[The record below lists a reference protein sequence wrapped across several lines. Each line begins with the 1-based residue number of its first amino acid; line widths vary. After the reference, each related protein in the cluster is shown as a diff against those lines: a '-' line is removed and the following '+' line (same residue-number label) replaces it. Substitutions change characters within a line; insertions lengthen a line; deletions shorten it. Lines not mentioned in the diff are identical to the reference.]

1 MTTTPNEQHIELTYN
16 PIKSGLSVS
25 QLNMWLVDKAAYEM
39 QYLRGWEA
47 VEPWDPKL
55 NFGKLFMA
63 GIEGYVKSGHQLAG
77 GFSYIDKETEAQ
89 IRQYATYDDIHFWSY
104 LSREML
110 TVFVELHSDW
120 LLEYCEESET
130 KHTIELETPNG
141 KTFVLSGRVDGQSHD
156 GSRLFENK
164 CRASWNEEG
173 LVQELKWELQ
183 VNYYYHLMYTTYG
196 KLPKSVWYMNV
207 RRPWGF
213 ASRSPKRRK
222 GETDSSLME
231 RLVKHIRDNPSYYF
245 VPLRLTPSMD
255 EFQRFCHKCLYPIL
269 QAFDEWWTQKTN
281 PDEYWN
287 TTDWITPYGLFN
299 PFTEG
304 IPERFRHYRL
314 YGSTRGL
321 RPRRYYRGTKTPEA

>member
-141 KTFVLSGRVDGQSHD
+141 KTFVLSRSCRRSVPRRQQTVREQVPCVVERRRSRTGAEVGVAGQLLLPPHVHNLRQAAKVCLVYERQKTMGFRIEKS
-156 GSRLFENK
+156 K
-164 CRASWNEEG
+164 AEEG
-173 LVQELKWELQ
+173 R
-183 VNYYYHLMYTTYG
+183 N
-196 KLPKSVWYMNV
+196 
-207 RRPWGF
+207 
-213 ASRSPKRRK
+213 
-222 GETDSSLME
+222 
-231 RLVKHIRDNPSYYF
+231 
-245 VPLRLTPSMD
+245 
-255 EFQRFCHKCLYPIL
+255 
-269 QAFDEWWTQKTN
+269 
-281 PDEYWN
+281 
-287 TTDWITPYGLFN
+287 
-299 PFTEG
+299 
-304 IPERFRHYRL
+304 
-314 YGSTRGL
+314 
-321 RPRRYYRGTKTPEA
+321 